1 VDHVSKDT
9 IAYKDQYQQH
19 LQFLHKVEDA
29 LRLNIA
35 LMKVQ
40 QEPNVLQE
48 HIQMV

>member
-19 LQFLHKVEDA
+19 LQFLHKVEDVH
-29 LRLNIA
+29 RLNIA